1 MENIFAVEIEKTE
14 IKILQKKMGKKA
26 FSLFKMEEKNVNCG
40 VIFQLKERDAHARRT
55 VLDPVVFIAI

>member
-1 MENIFAVEIEKTE
+1 
-14 IKILQKKMGKKA
+14 MGKKA